1 MWLADDQQVE
11 GLLTRE
17 ARAELSFTRLLVLY
31 LDPFALFKNAARGP
45 VWVRWE
51 ARKYNRA
58 MRWMLLRYVRR
69 WLAIGAALFLMTVPV
84 EALAASAPWAMIPAA
99 VCALGACVAATVI
112 ACIGV
117 TWFLLG
123 MRE

>member
-1 MWLADDQQVE
+1 MWLADDRDVE
-11 GLLTRE
+11 NLLTRE
-17 ARAELSFTRLLVLY
+17 ARARLPLARLLILY

-51 ARKYNRA
+51 ARRYNRA

-69 WLAIGAALFLMTVPV
+69 WLAIGAALFLATVPV
-84 EALAASAPWAMIPAA
+84 EALAAGAPWVMIPAA
-99 VCALGACVAATVI
+99 VCALGACVSVTVI
-112 ACIGV
+112 ACIAI

-123 MRE
+123 RRE